1 MQQNAINDDESLK
14 EDASKALK
22 NPCEKTLLSVLLPM
36 FGLSYFCKGH
46 MATIEHVL
54 NFQNTMFSLP
64 TRVGKSLCYQ
74 GINMLK

>member
-1 MQQNAINDDESLK
+1 MQQNGTNDDERLK

-22 NPCEKTLLSVLLPM
+22 NLCEKTLLNVLLPM